1 MLKAD
6 RARHGGLNACAQ
18 EAGLPKRN
26 RRADAA
32 RQTGMRARF
41 RGDKGIVKADPAG
54 VVVVVEEGEEARAQG
69 HCLWVSLSSRAPIQE
84 TGSPLTALQ
93 K

>member
-1 MLKAD
+1 MA
-6 RARHGGLNACAQ
+6 ASNACAQ

-26 RRADAA
+26 RRADIA

-54 VVVVVEEGEEARAQG
+54 VVVVFEQGERQG
-69 HCLWVSLSSRAPIQE
+69 HKDAVFGCP
-84 TGSPLTALQ
+84 
-93 K
+93 